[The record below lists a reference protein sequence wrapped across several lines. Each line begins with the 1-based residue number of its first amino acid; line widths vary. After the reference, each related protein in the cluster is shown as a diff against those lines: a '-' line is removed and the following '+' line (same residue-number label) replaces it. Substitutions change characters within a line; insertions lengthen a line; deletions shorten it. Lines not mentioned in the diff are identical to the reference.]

1 MDDLKLYGKSENE
14 VKGLVSTVEV
24 FSQDIGMEF
33 GIKKFGVIIIKST
46 DGIEL
51 PSGERI
57 EIEEDGFK
65 YMGILEHDRV
75 KEKEMK
81 DKFKNNYFR
90 RAKLIL
96 KSKLNGRNKLM
107 ALNTWAVP
115 ILRYG
120 AGILKWNK
128 NELQEMDGNLGNGPG
143 YI

>member
-24 FSQDIGMEF
+24 FGQDIGMEF
-33 GIKKFGVIIIKST
+33 GIKKFDVIIIKST

-51 PSGERI
+51 PSGEKI

-65 YMGILEHDRV
+65 YIGILEHDRV

-96 KSKLNGRNKLM
+96 KSKLNGRNKIM

-120 AGILKWNK
+120 AGIRKWNK
-128 NELQEMDGNLGNGPG
+128 NELQEMDGNLGNGLG
-143 YI
+143 HI

>member
-96 KSKLNGRNKLM
+96 KSKLNGRNKIM

>member
-1 MDDLKLYGKSENE
+1 M
-14 VKGLVSTVEV
+14 
-24 FSQDIGMEF
+24 
-33 GIKKFGVIIIKST
+33 
-46 DGIEL
+46 
-51 PSGERI
+51 
-57 EIEEDGFK
+57 
-65 YMGILEHDRV
+65 EHDGV

-96 KSKLNGRNKLM
+96 KSKLNGRNKIM

-128 NELQEMDGNLGNGPG
+128 NELQEMDGNLGNGLG
-143 YI
+143 HI